1 MLKWLSAYGAAAI
14 VFLVLDIAWLSI
26 VSDAVYRPEV
36 GAVLADE
43 VNLAAA
49 VAFYLIYVAGM
60 VLLAADPGYRAGSV
74 RTAALT
80 GAVLGLVAYGT
91 YDLTNLATLK
101 VWSLR
106 VTMIDMAWG
115 SFVTAVS
122 SAAACAVMLAVDGF
136 TGNDRTR

>member
-1 MLKWLSAYGAAAI
+1 MLKWVSAYGAAAA
-14 VFLVLDIAWLSI
+14 VFLLLDIAWLSA
-26 VSDAVYRPEV
+26 VSEAVYRPEV
-36 GAVLADE
+36 GAVLADD

-60 VLLAADPGYRAGSV
+60 VGLAADPGYRAGSI

-101 VWSLR
+101 VWSLK
-106 VTMIDMAWG
+106 VTVIDMAWG

-122 SAAACAVMLAVDGF
+122 SAAACAAMIAVGGF
-136 TGNDRTR
+136 PGKDRAA